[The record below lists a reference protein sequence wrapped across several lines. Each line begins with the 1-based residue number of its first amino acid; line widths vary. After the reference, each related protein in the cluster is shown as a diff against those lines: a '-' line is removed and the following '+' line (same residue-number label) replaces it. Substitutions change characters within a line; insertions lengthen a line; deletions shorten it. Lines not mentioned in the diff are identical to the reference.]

1 ERSRTKSAA
10 VLARSSWSSVSTSCM
25 AGTSVRQAEHA
36 LGDDV
41 ELDLAGPALD
51 RVAARAQPLAGEVQ
65 LALVEAGALPA
76 ERLRA
81 GDRDRDLHAALVQ
94 LGAVDLEH
102 RALGAGRVAGA
113 GGVAGALGR
122 EHEGARIHL
131 DLRDAVAQ

>member
-1 ERSRTKSAA
+1 AIRFHSSREKPSGSRRSRSSRTRDTGERSRTKSAA

-81 GDRDRDLHAALVQ
+81 GDRDRDL
-94 LGAVDLEH
+94 
-102 RALGAGRVAGA
+102 
-113 GGVAGALGR
+113 
-122 EHEGARIHL
+122 
-131 DLRDAVAQ
+131 